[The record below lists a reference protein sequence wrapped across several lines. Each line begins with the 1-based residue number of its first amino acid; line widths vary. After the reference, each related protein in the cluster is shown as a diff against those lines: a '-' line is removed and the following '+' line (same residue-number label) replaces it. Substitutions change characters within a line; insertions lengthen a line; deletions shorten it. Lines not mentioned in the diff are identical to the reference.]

1 MMLKYEKYKDSGI
14 VWLDD
19 IPEHWGAS
27 RLKDYSTKIQTGTTP
42 KTSVLKYWENE
53 DYNWFTPSDFTSSLS
68 LVDSDRK
75 INAIAIQEN
84 AARLFY
90 KDSVL
95 IIGIA
100 SVGKVGI
107 LAADSSANQQIN
119 SITFDRRVIPLFGA
133 YFLKIYED
141 EIVKF
146 ANYSIV
152 PIFNQTETGC
162 LKFVAPPIP
171 EQTAIVNYLDPKI
184 AKLDKLIK
192 NKEDQ
197 IARLNK
203 IRQIEINTAVT
214 KGLNPNVKMK
224 NSGIEW
230 IGEIP
235 EHWDVI
241 RLKGNTYIKGRIGWQ
256 NLRTDE
262 FIDDGPFCI
271 TGTDFQDGLVNWDTC
286 YHVSE
291 ERYNVDVNI
300 QLRKNDL
307 LITKDGTIGKT
318 ALIDEL
324 LGKATLNS
332 GIMVIRPLIK
342 AYHTRFFYWILNSEV
357 FTQYNEYTKTGTTI
371 LHLYQN
377 VFERFKFPVPLVPE
391 QTAIANYLG
400 QKTAKLDKIIR
411 NIEDQIEK
419 LNKIRK
425 IEIYNA
431 VTGKIKVV

>member
-1 MMLKYEKYKDSGI
+1 MMLKYGKYKDSGI
-14 VWLDD
+14 VWLGD

-42 KTSVLKYWENE
+42 KTSVLRYWENE
-53 DYNWFTPSDFTSSLS
+53 DYNWFTPSDFTSSLT

-162 LKFVAPPIP
+162 LKFAVPPIP
-171 EQTAIVNYLDPKI
+171 EQTAIVNYLDQKT

-197 IARLNK
+197 IARLNE

-224 NSGIEW
+224 NSGIDWLGDIPDHW
-230 IGEIP
+230 IVNRVKNISIIVNGSTPKSTVDEYWDGEIFWVTPADFDKLNGYIEDTDRKITEAGYRSCGTEMVP
-235 EHWDVI
+235 EGSTI
-241 RLKGNTYIKGRIGWQ
+241 LTTRAPIGNAA
-256 NLRTDE
+256 
-262 FIDDGPFCI
+262 
-271 TGTDFQDGLVNWDTC
+271 
-286 YHVSE
+286 
-291 ERYNVDVNI
+291 
-300 QLRKNDL
+300 
-307 LITKDGTIGKT
+307 ITKKEICTNQGCK
-318 ALIDEL
+318 ALVPKKIESILLYYSIVNAVDEL
-324 LGKATLNS
+324 ISLG
-332 GIMVIRPLIK
+332 
-342 AYHTRFFYWILNSEV
+342 
-357 FTQYNEYTKTGTTI
+357 QGTTFLELSKNNLGAVKI
-371 LHLYQN
+371 
-377 VFERFKFPVPLVPE
+377 PVPPDKE
-391 QTAIANYLG
+391 QTEIANYLN
-400 QKTAKLDKIIR
+400 QKTEKIDKLISNIEGQIAKLK
-411 NIEDQIEK
+411 E
-419 LNKIRK
+419 IRK